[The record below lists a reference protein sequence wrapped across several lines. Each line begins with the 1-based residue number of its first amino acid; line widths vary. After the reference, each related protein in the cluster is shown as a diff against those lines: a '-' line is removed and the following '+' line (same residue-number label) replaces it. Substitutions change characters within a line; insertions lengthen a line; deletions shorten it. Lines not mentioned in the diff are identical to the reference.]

1 MLVTKPPLLMRSL
14 LPLQLILLLSR
25 GGFVHDDNHVVKI
38 VDDFVDEG
46 VVVGDNG
53 GDDVT
58 SSLSLYYFCILKQTH
73 STPIYNY

>member
-1 MLVTKPPLLMRSL
+1 MPLR
-14 LPLQLILLLSR
+14 LIHLLSR
-25 GGFVHDDNHVVKI
+25 GVVVHDDNHVVVV

-58 SSLSLYYFCILKQTH
+58 SSRSLYSFCILKQTH